1 MFDFENT
8 TSEISND
15 DKIINDISNKIF
27 LEKIECCAL
36 FFNLYNEI
44 ITVDISQ
51 KNKIQRIITKD
62 GEMIVN
68 VYDIIR
74 KIITEHFTLKTIRG
88 IAIMNGRS
96 YEEERIYEND
106 IFYIIHDIH
115 DHFHITLRNDMSSDG
130 LTHALS
136 VYDLNSYQKELQ
148 HRYNLADL
156 YKIIEN
162 SYYGKDY
169 Y

>member
-1 MFDFENT
+1 MFDFDNT
-8 TSEISND
+8 TSEICND
-15 DKIINDISNKIF
+15 NKIINDIANKIF

-44 ITVDISQ
+44 IIVDISQ
-51 KNKIQRIITKD
+51 KNKIQRIITKN

-74 KIITEHFTLKTIRG
+74 KIIAEHFTLKTIRR
-88 IAIMNGRS
+88 IPIMNGRN

-106 IFYIIHDIH
+106 IFYIIHDIYY
-115 DHFHITLRNDMSSDG
+115 HFHITLRKDMSSDG

-136 VYDLNSYQKELQ
+136 VYNLETYQHELL
-148 HRYNLADL
+148 HRYNLSDL
-156 YKIIEN
+156 NKIIEN
-162 SYYGKDY
+162 SYYGREY
-169 Y
+169 

>member
-1 MFDFENT
+1 MFDFDNA

-15 DKIINDISNKIF
+15 DKIINDIANKIF

-44 ITVDISQ
+44 IIVDISQ
-51 KNKIQRIITKD
+51 KNKIQRIIAKD

-68 VYDIIR
+68 VYGIIR
-74 KIITEHFTLKTIRG
+74 KIIAEHFTLKYTRSIP
-88 IAIMNGRS
+88 IMNGRN

-106 IFYIIHDIH
+106 IFYIIHDIY
-115 DHFHITLRNDMSSDG
+115 DHFHITLRNDMPSDG

-162 SYYGKDY
+162 PYYGREY
-169 Y
+169 

>member
-1 MFDFENT
+1 MFDFDNA

-15 DKIINDISNKIF
+15 DKIINDIANKIF

-44 ITVDISQ
+44 IIVDISQ
-51 KNKIQRIITKD
+51 KNKIQCIIAKD

-68 VYDIIR
+68 VYGIIR
-74 KIITEHFTLKTIRG
+74 KIIAEHFTLKYTRSIP
-88 IAIMNGRS
+88 IMNGRN

-106 IFYIIHDIH
+106 IFYIIHDIY
-115 DHFHITLRNDMSSDG
+115 DHFHITLRNDMPSDG

-162 SYYGKDY
+162 PYYGREY
-169 Y
+169 

>member
-1 MFDFENT
+1 MFDFDNT

-15 DKIINDISNKIF
+15 NKIINDIANKIY

-44 ITVDISQ
+44 IIVDISQ
-51 KNKIQRIITKD
+51 KNKIQRIIAKD

-68 VYDIIR
+68 AYDIIR
-74 KIITEHFTLKTIRG
+74 KIIAEHFTLKTIRR
-88 IAIMNGRS
+88 IPIMNGRN
-96 YEEERIYEND
+96 YEEDRIYEND
-106 IFYIIHDIH
+106 IFYIIHDIY

-162 SYYGKDY
+162 SYYGREY
-169 Y
+169 

>member
-1 MFDFENT
+1 MFDFDNA

-15 DKIINDISNKIF
+15 DKIINDIANKIF

-44 ITVDISQ
+44 IIVDISQ
-51 KNKIQRIITKD
+51 KNKIQRIIAKD

-68 VYDIIR
+68 VYGIIR
-74 KIITEHFTLKTIRG
+74 KIIAEHFTLKYTRSIP
-88 IAIMNGRS
+88 IMNGRN

-106 IFYIIHDIH
+106 IFYIIHDIY
-115 DHFHITLRNDMSSDG
+115 DHFHITLRNDMPSDG

-156 YKIIEN
+156 YKIIVN
-162 SYYGKDY
+162 SYYGREY
-169 Y
+169 

>member
-1 MFDFENT
+1 MFDFDNT

-15 DKIINDISNKIF
+15 NKIINDIANKIY

-44 ITVDISQ
+44 IIVDISQ
-51 KNKIQRIITKD
+51 KNKIQRIIAKD

-68 VYDIIR
+68 AYDIIR
-74 KIITEHFTLKTIRG
+74 KIIAEHFTLKTIRR
-88 IAIMNGRS
+88 IPIMNGRN

-106 IFYIIHDIH
+106 IFYIIHDIY

-162 SYYGKDY
+162 SYYGREY
-169 Y
+169 

>member
-1 MFDFENT
+1 MFDFDNVN
-8 TSEISND
+8 SEICND
-15 DKIINDISNKIF
+15 NKIINDISNKIF

-44 ITVDISQ
+44 ITVDISK
-51 KNKIQRIITKD
+51 KNKIHSVITESGYIIN
-62 GEMIVN
+62 N

-74 KIITEHFTLKTIRG
+74 KIIAEHFTLKTIRSV
-88 IAIMNGRS
+88 AMMNGRN

-115 DHFHITLRNDMSSDG
+115 DHFHITLRNDMSSEG

-136 VYDLNSYQKELQ
+136 VYNLETYQQELL
-148 HRYNLADL
+148 HRYNLSDL
-156 YKIIEN
+156 NKIIEN
-162 SYYGKDY
+162 SYYGRGY
-169 Y
+169 

>member
-1 MFDFENT
+1 MFDFDNT

-15 DKIINDISNKIF
+15 NKIINDIANKIY

-44 ITVDISQ
+44 IIVDISQ
-51 KNKIQRIITKD
+51 KNKIQRIIAKD

-68 VYDIIR
+68 AYDIIR
-74 KIITEHFTLKTIRG
+74 KIIAEHFTLKTIRR
-88 IAIMNGRS
+88 IPIMNGRN

-106 IFYIIHDIH
+106 IFYIIHDIY

-162 SYYGKDY
+162 SYYGRNY
-169 Y
+169 

>member
-1 MFDFENT
+1 MFDFDNA

-15 DKIINDISNKIF
+15 DKIINDIANKTF

-44 ITVDISQ
+44 IIVDISQ
-51 KNKIQRIITKD
+51 KNKIQRIIAKD

-68 VYDIIR
+68 VYGIIR
-74 KIITEHFTLKTIRG
+74 KIIAEHFTLKYTRSIP
-88 IAIMNGRS
+88 IMNGRN

-106 IFYIIHDIH
+106 IFYIIHDIY
-115 DHFHITLRNDMSSDG
+115 DYFHITLRNDMPSDG

-162 SYYGKDY
+162 SYYGREY
-169 Y
+169 

>member
-27 LEKIECCAL
+27 LEKIECCTL

-44 ITVDISQ
+44 ITVDISK

-74 KIITEHFTLKTIRG
+74 KIITKYFTLKTIRC
-88 IAIMNGRS
+88 IPIMNGRN

-106 IFYIIHDIH
+106 IFYIIHDIY
-115 DHFHITLRNDMSSDG
+115 DHFHITLRNDMPSDG

-136 VYDLNSYQKELQ
+136 VYNLGSYQQELL
-148 HRYNLADL
+148 HRYNLAEL
-156 YKIIEN
+156 NKIIEN
-162 SYYGKDY
+162 SYYGRDY
-169 Y
+169 